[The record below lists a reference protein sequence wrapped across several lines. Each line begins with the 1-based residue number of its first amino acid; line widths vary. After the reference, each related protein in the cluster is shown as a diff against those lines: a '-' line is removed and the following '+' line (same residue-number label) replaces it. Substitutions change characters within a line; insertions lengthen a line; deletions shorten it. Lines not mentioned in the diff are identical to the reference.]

1 MKSAKLGKNTSEVEV
16 TNVSTH
22 GFWLLLDEEELF
34 LPFDQFPWFRDVAI
48 DELLDVRLQHPNH
61 LYWPKLDIDLSV
73 ESIRHPEDFPL
84 VSKVFSSKQEKEKS

>member
-22 GFWLLLDEEELF
+22 GFWLLLEEEELF
-34 LPFDQFPWFRDVAI
+34 LPFDQFPWFKNVPI
-48 DELLDVRLQHPNH
+48 DELLNVILQHSNH

-84 VSKVFSSKQEKEKS
+84 VSKSFSTKQVKEKS